1 MFLKIA
7 VKEEVHTAA
16 LEKLKRQDAK
26 YQDVEHLHV
35 TVLWLGFAS
44 ISRSIRVAGTHLLCT
59 IFKWTIMS
67 LLTLSAGGI
76 APPYCICQF

>member
-7 VKEEVHTAA
+7 EKEELNTGA
-16 LEKLKRQDAK
+16 LETLQRQDAK
-26 YQDVEHLHV
+26 FRDVDHLHV

-44 ISRSIRVAGTHLLCT
+44 ISRSIRVAGTHLFCT
-59 IFKWTIMS
+59 IFKWKIMS

-76 APPYCICQF
+76 APPYCVCQF

>member
-7 VKEEVHTAA
+7 EKEELNTGA
-16 LEKLKRQDAK
+16 LETLQRQDAK
-26 YQDVEHLHV
+26 FRDVDHLHV

-44 ISRSIRVAGTHLLCT
+44 ISRSIRVAGTHLFCT
-59 IFKWTIMS
+59 TFKWEIMS